1 MTEYDDNFEA
11 FWSLYPKRW
20 HKDSDKHVKIG
31 KAKAWERWRFMRK
44 KDQLHTMAILPVF
57 TRECDARIYPDAWR
71 WLRDKKY
78 EDYDLE
84 KAKPAGPRKNYCGA
98 CGDEA
103 TGWSGASF
111 YCDKPKCQKIVK
123 G

>member
-11 FWSLYPKRW
+11 FWLLYPERW
-20 HKDSDKHVKIG
+20 IKDSDRHVKIG

-44 KDQLHTMAILPVF
+44 TNQQHAMAVLPVF
-57 TRECDARIYPDAWR
+57 KRTVDARYIPDAWR

-78 EDYDLE
+78 EDYDLD
-84 KAKPAGPRKNYCGA
+84 KSKAGPSRKPKCAFCGGDAIGWFGA
-98 CGDEA
+98 C
-103 TGWSGASF
+103 W
-111 YCDKPKCQKIVK
+111 YCDKAKCQKIVK